1 MIRAFSM
8 WDPVAGYG
16 IGSGPPRQQNLS
28 TPSIKYSSTGAIFE
42 YSSDCAAAFGT
53 RKQMLITSTIIVL
66 PWP

>member
-1 MIRAFSM
+1 ME
-8 WDPVAGYG
+8 
-16 IGSGPPRQQNLS
+16 SGAALRQQNLS